1 MEFYWNFPSCT
12 VLKNSIIGS
21 LNIGSLLTR
30 LLYQKSP
37 LLRTGIGNCLQKG
50 CELVMS
56 IIEIMDFKSAT
67 YVLDARC
74 KRINDYMLISRAI
87 ISSSIFAIS
96 ENPKSDG

>member
-1 MEFYWNFPSCT
+1 MRFSTSQKPQFWKPENWKPSNRDNYI
-12 VLKNSIIGS
+12 K
-21 LNIGSLLTR
+21 
-30 LLYQKSP
+30 KPP
-37 LLRTGIGNCLQKG
+37 LLRTGKGNCLRKR

-67 YVLDARC
+67 YVLDARY

>member
-1 MEFYWNFPSCT
+1 MELCAFHCAEKLRYWRSKKWKFF
-12 VLKNSIIGS
+12 
-21 LNIGSLLTR
+21 TR

-37 LLRTGIGNCLQKG
+37 LLRTGKGNCLQKG
-50 CELVMS
+50 FELVMS